1 MSKNTSTDHRTDDSE
16 SLRKEAYKL
25 LSNGVQLINAR
36 QFTEAIPILQKAHD
50 FLPDDPDILITLGG
64 AMVMAGKW
72 NKAERF
78 LEKAVEKYPDNAL
91 LWLNLAAAILG
102 HLHISPRSRQDK
114 AIAAYERAIE
124 LNPAAPNAHYNV
136 GLIHA
141 ERKDWEQAI
150 KWFETAVRVNPR
162 DKDAR
167 LWLERARRAYADQQD
182 ASSGQES
189 EQ

>member
-1 MSKNTSTDHRTDDSE
+1 MSKNNTNDHHHDDSE
-16 SLRKEAYKL
+16 TQRKQAYQL
-25 LSNGVQLINAR
+25 LGEGVRLINAR
-36 QFTEAIPILQKAHD
+36 QFTEAIPILQKAND
-50 FLPDDPDILITLGG
+50 LLPDDPDILITLGG

-78 LEKAVEKYPDNAL
+78 LEKAVEKHPDNAL

-102 HLHISPRSRQDK
+102 HLQISPRSRQDK
-114 AIAAYERAIE
+114 AIAAYQRAIK
-124 LNPAAPNAHYNV
+124 LNPVAPNAHYNV

-150 KWFETAVRVNPR
+150 KWFEAAVLANPK

-167 LWLERARRAYADQQD
+167 LWLERARKAYAEQKDTPSD
-182 ASSGQES
+182 KES